1 MEHREKLETFLV
13 QGLVPTGRLIGRG
26 AFGRVEEVSIP
37 GAVCAAKR
45 IHDELLRTE
54 EATDLT
60 TKFVKECKLMSTLR
74 HPHIVQF
81 LGICYLPDAP
91 ALPALV
97 MEKLDCDL
105 HKLLETVTDIPL
117 SIKKSILTDIANG
130 LVYLHGQAP
139 AAIIHRDLTARN
151 VLLNSALMAKISDLG
166 VARIID
172 LTPGQLAAT
181 MSKGPGNIVY
191 MPPEAMEDHPKY
203 NTSLDV
209 FSFGNLI
216 LFTLTQEFPNL
227 KNATYVD
234 VKTKKLCPRSEIDRR
249 IESFN
254 RLVRELG
261 DEKHSFIS
269 LAKQCLQ
276 NIPTARPSA
285 TLIVSILADII
296 LVPYRLWDCSK
307 MDMIKDILAC
317 EAEGGRVQWRELSK
331 DLEDGQQ
338 REEDQSATATYPEHK
353 PLRQYAQRPPAQLR
367 FSPTPNH
374 SPAQQVYMYVYICV
388 YIVYMYMY
396 ICKDVI
402 ICYITH

>member
-1 MEHREKLETFLV
+1 MTTPYPPIHPRQENEMEHREELETFLV
-13 QGLVPTGRLIGRG
+13 RGLIPTGRLVGRG

-74 HPHIVQF
+74 HPQIVQF

-151 VLLNSALMAKISDLG
+151 ALLNSALMAKISDLG
-166 VARIID
+166 VARIVD

-191 MPPEAMEDHPKY
+191 MPPEATEDHPKY

-254 RLVRELG
+254 QLMRELG
-261 DEKHSFIS
+261 DENHHFIS

-307 MDMIKDILAC
+307 MELIKDILAC
-317 EAEGGRVQWRELSK
+317 EAEGRRVQWRELNIYR

-338 REEDQSATATYPEHK
+338 QEEDQSTTATYPEHK
-353 PLRQYAQRPPAQLR
+353 PLRQYARSPPAQLR
-367 FSPTPNH
+367 FSPTPNR
-374 SPAQQVYMYVYICV
+374 SPAQQVYMYTHVY
-388 YIVYMYMY
+388 
-396 ICKDVI
+396 
-402 ICYITH
+402 T